1 MRDEYAIVLDF
12 LSRGLAAQRREFA
25 VAQILGEEHFN
36 LLEVVPREEVI
47 LKAQDRIYIGEG
59 KRDQIKSIRRKLRA
73 SELTATAQ
81 TELDIAVEK
90 LVGKNEKKFVDFF
103 NNAGPVT
110 TKQHQLELLPGIGK
124 KHMWQIIE
132 ERKKNPFKNFEDL
145 KKRVILLPDPK
156 RAVIKRILDELD
168 GKTKWYLFVVPPRG
182 RE

>member
-1 MRDEYAIVLDF
+1 MHDEYAIVLDF
-12 LSRGLAAQRREFA
+12 LSKGLASQRREFA

-36 LLEVVPREEVI
+36 LLEVVPREGI
-47 LKAQDRIYIGEG
+47 TLKVQDRIYIGEK
-59 KRDQIKSIRRKLRA
+59 KRDQVKSIRRKLRA

-81 TELDIAVEK
+81 AELKITVDT
-90 LVGKNEKKFVDFF
+90 LVDKNEKRFIDFF

-132 ERKKNPFKNFEDL
+132 ERKKDPFKNYDDL
-145 KKRVILLPDPK
+145 KKRVTLLPDPK
-156 RAVIKRILDELD
+156 RAVIRRILDELD
-168 GKTKWYLFVVPPRG
+168 GKTKWYLFVVPPRS